1 MPSGYRAPDAL
12 KDEFFSLLRQGMSVK
27 EASARIGVWRSS
39 TQRWL
44 GKTGGMR
51 MRMGVDG
58 GVEAGPVPAVR
69 PGSNRLHLVDR
80 AVIMIRIREGA
91 KAAAIAREIGR
102 DRSVVWREIRRNQGA
117 DGSYQADVAQIR
129 THQRA
134 RRPKAFRLQN
144 PGLAK
149 YVEDAMDDG
158 WSPKLVSLVLKQ
170 TFGHDESMQI
180 SHETIYQSLYVQGRG
195 ELRKDLYRC
204 LSTSRSNRTPRGER
218 PRGNAGRH
226 YKDAPKISERPAE
239 AADRAVPGHW
249 EGDLI
254 IGKDGRSAIGTLVE
268 RSTRYTMLLHLSGRH
283 TAQEVAD
290 AMIAQMRRL
299 PDQLVK
305 TVTWDRGVEMVQ
317 YPRIQM
323 ALGAGVYFCDPH
335 SPWQRGTNE
344 NTNRLLRHWFEKGT
358 DLSVFTAEDL
368 EIIADKLNNR
378 PRPTLNLETPK
389 QRMRQLIATAA

>member
-1 MPSGYRAPDAL
+1 
-12 KDEFFSLLRQGMSVK
+12 
-27 EASARIGVWRSS
+27 
-39 TQRWL
+39 
-44 GKTGGMR
+44 
-51 MRMGVDG
+51 
-58 GVEAGPVPAVR
+58 
-69 PGSNRLHLVDR
+69 VDR
-80 AVIMIRIREGA
+80 AVIMIRVREGV
-91 KAAAIAREIGR
+91 KVAAIAREIGR
-102 DRSVVWREIRRNQGA
+102 DRSVVWREVRRNRSA
-117 DGSYQADVAQIR
+117 DGTYQADVAQIR
-129 THQRA
+129 AHQRA
-134 RRPKAFRLQN
+134 RRPKSFRLQN
-144 PGLAK
+144 PDLAR
-149 YVEDAMDDG
+149 YLQDAMDDG
-158 WSPKLVSLVLKQ
+158 WSPKLVSLALKQ

-204 LSTSRSNRTPRGER
+204 LSTSRSKRTPRGER
-218 PRGNAGRH
+218 PRGAAGQH

-268 RSTRYTMLLHLSGRH
+268 RSTRYTVLLHLPGRH

-290 AMIAQMRRL
+290 AMITQMRRL

-305 TVTWDRGVEMVQ
+305 TVTWDRGTEMVQ
-317 YPRIQM
+317 YPRIRM
-323 ALGAGVYFCDPH
+323 ALDAEVYFCDPH

-358 DLSVFTAEDL
+358 DLSSFTAEDL
-368 EIIADKLNNR
+368 ETIANKLNNR

-389 QRMRQLIATAA
+389 QRMRQLIAAAA

>member
-12 KDEFFSLLRQGMSVK
+12 KDEFFSLVRQGVSVT
-27 EASARIGVWRSS
+27 EASARIGVWRST

-58 GVEAGPVPAVR
+58 GVVGGPVPAVR
-69 PGSNRLHLVDR
+69 PGSNRLDLVDR
-80 AVIMIRIREGA
+80 AVIMIRVREGA
-91 KAAAIAREIGR
+91 RVAVIAREIGR
-102 DRSVVWREIRRNQGA
+102 DRSVVWREIRRNRGA
-117 DGSYQADVAQIR
+117 DGTYQADVAQIR

-144 PGLAK
+144 PDLAK

-170 TFGHDESMQI
+170 TFGHDESMQV

-204 LSTSRSNRTPRGER
+204 LSTSRSKRTPHGER
-218 PRGNAGRH
+218 PRGNAGQH

-268 RSTRYTMLLHLSGRH
+268 RATRYTMLLHLPGRH

-290 AMIAQMRRL
+290 AMITRMRRL

-305 TVTWDRGVEMVQ
+305 TVTWDRGSEMVQ
-317 YPRIQM
+317 YSRVQM
-323 ALGAGVYFCDPH
+323 ALDAGVYFCDPH

-358 DLSVFTAEDL
+358 DLSTFTAADL
-368 EIIADKLNNR
+368 EAIADKLNNR

-389 QRMRQLIATAA
+389 QRMRQLIAAAA

>member
-12 KDEFFSLLRQGMSVK
+12 KDEFFSLLRQGVSVK
-27 EASARIGVWRSS
+27 EASARIGVWRSN

-51 MRMGVDG
+51 MRRGVDG

-69 PGSNRLHLVDR
+69 AGSNRLNLVDR
-80 AVIMIRIREGA
+80 AVIMIRVRGGA
-91 KAAAIAREIGR
+91 RVAAIAREIGR
-102 DRSVVWREIRRNQGA
+102 DRSVVWREIRRNRGA
-117 DGSYQADVAQIR
+117 DGSYQADVAQIL

-144 PGLAK
+144 PELVK

-158 WSPKLVSLVLKQ
+158 WSPKLVSLVLRE

-204 LSTSRSNRTPRGER
+204 LSTSRSKRTPRGER
-218 PRGNAGRH
+218 PRGNAGQH

-254 IGKDGRSAIGTLVE
+254 VGKDGRSAVGTLVE
-268 RSTRYTMLLHLSGRH
+268 RSTRYTILLHLPGRH

-299 PDQLVK
+299 PDQLIK
-305 TVTWDRGVEMVQ
+305 TVTWDRGSEMVQ

-323 ALGAGVYFCDPH
+323 ALDAGVYFCDPH

-358 DLSVFTAEDL
+358 DLSVFTADDL
-368 EIIADKLNNR
+368 ETIAEKLNNR

>member
-1 MPSGYRAPDAL
+1 MPSGYRASDVL
-12 KDEFFSLLRQGMSVK
+12 KDEFFSLLCRGMSVK
-27 EASARIGVWRSS
+27 EASAHIGVWRST

-51 MRMGVDG
+51 MRMGVEG
-58 GVEAGPVPAVR
+58 GVMGGPVPAVR
-69 PGSNRLHLVDR
+69 AGSNRLDLVDR
-80 AVIMIRIREGA
+80 AVIMIRVREGA
-91 KAAAIAREIGR
+91 TAAAIAREIGR

-117 DGSYQADVAQIR
+117 DGTYQADVAQIR

-134 RRPKAFRLQN
+134 RRPKAFRLQH
-144 PGLAK
+144 PKLVK

-170 TFGHDESMQI
+170 TFGHDKSMQI

-204 LSTSRSNRTPRGER
+204 LSTSRSKRNPRGER
-218 PRGNAGRH
+218 PRGNAGHPYRN
-226 YKDAPKISERPAE
+226 APKISERPAE
-239 AADRAVPGHW
+239 VTDRAVPGHW
-249 EGDLI
+249 EGDI
-254 IGKDGRSAIGTLVE
+254 ILGKDNRSAIGTLVE
-268 RSTRYTMLLHLSGRH
+268 RSTRFTVLLHLPGRH

-317 YPRIQM
+317 YPRVQM
-323 ALGAGVYFCDPH
+323 ALDAGVYFCDPH

-358 DLSVFTAEDL
+358 DLSGFTAEDL
-368 EIIADKLNNR
+368 DTIADKLNNR
-378 PRPTLNLETPK
+378 PRPTLDLETPK
-389 QRMRQLIATAA
+389 QRMRQLIAATA

>member
-12 KDEFFSLLRQGMSVK
+12 KDEFFSLLRQGMSVV
-27 EASARIGVWRSS
+27 EASARIGVWRSN

-51 MRMGVDG
+51 MRKGVDG

-69 PGSNRLHLVDR
+69 PGSNRLDLVDR
-80 AVIMIRIREGA
+80 AVIMIRVREGA
-91 KAAAIAREIGR
+91 KVAAIAREIGR
-102 DRSVVWREIRRNQGA
+102 DRSVVWREVRRNRGA
-117 DGSYQADVAQIR
+117 DGSYQADVAQIW

-144 PGLAK
+144 PELVK
-149 YVEDAMDDG
+149 FVEDAMDDG

-204 LSTSRSNRTPRGER
+204 LSTSRSKRTPRGER
-218 PRGNAGRH
+218 PRGNAGQH

-239 AADRAVPGHW
+239 ADDRAVPGHW

-268 RSTRYTMLLHLSGRH
+268 RTTRYTVLLHLPGRH
-283 TAQEVAD
+283 TAQEVAG
-290 AMIAQMRRL
+290 AMITQMRRL
-299 PDQLVK
+299 PEHLIK
-305 TVTWDRGVEMVQ
+305 TVTWDRGSEMVE
-317 YPRIQM
+317 YPRISM
-323 ALGAGVYFCDPH
+323 ALDAGVYFCDPH

-358 DLSVFTAEDL
+358 DLSVFTPEDL
-368 EIIADKLNNR
+368 DTIADKLNNR
-378 PRPTLNLETPK
+378 PRPTLDLETPK

>member
-1 MPSGYRAPDAL
+1 MPSGFRAPDAL
-12 KDEFFSLLRQGMSVK
+12 RDEFFSLLRRGVSVK

-39 TQRWL
+39 AQRWL
-44 GKTGGMR
+44 GQTGGMQ
-51 MRMGVDG
+51 MRMGSDG
-58 GVEAGPVPAVR
+58 GVESGPVPAVR
-69 PGSNRLHLVDR
+69 PGSNRLDLVDR
-80 AVIMIRIREGA
+80 TVVMIRVREGLG
-91 KAAAIAREIGR
+91 AAAIAREIGR
-102 DRSVVWREIRRNQGA
+102 HRSVVWREIQRNKCA
-117 DGSYQADVAQIR
+117 DGSYQADVAQVR

-134 RRPKAFRLQN
+134 RRPKAFRLEY
-144 PGLAK
+144 PELAG
-149 YVEDAMDDG
+149 YVEDAMDAG

-170 TFGHDESMQI
+170 AFGHDERMQV

-204 LSTSRSNRTPRGER
+204 LSTSRNKRTPRGER
-218 PRGNAGRH
+218 PRGNVGRP
-226 YKDAPKISERPAE
+226 YRDAPKISERPAE

-254 IGKDGRSAIGTLVE
+254 IGKDGSSAIGTLVE
-268 RSTRYTMLLHLSGRH
+268 RSTRFTMLLHLPSRH

-299 PDQLVK
+299 PDHLVK
-305 TVTWDRGVEMVQ
+305 TVTWDRGVEMTQ
-317 YPRIQM
+317 YPRIQI
-323 ALGAGVYFCDPH
+323 ALDAGVYFCDPH

-358 DLSVFTAEDL
+358 DLSIFTAEELDT
-368 EIIADKLNNR
+368 IADKLNNR

-389 QRMRQLIATAA
+389 QRMRQLIADAA

>member
-12 KDEFFSLLRQGMSVK
+12 KDEFFSLLRQGVSVK
-27 EASARIGVWRSS
+27 EASARIGVWRSN

-44 GKTGGMR
+44 SKTGRMR
-51 MRMGVDG
+51 MRRGVDG
-58 GVEAGPVPAVR
+58 GVEAGPVPAVL
-69 PGSNRLHLVDR
+69 PGSTRLDLVDR
-80 AVIMIRIREGA
+80 AVIMIRVREGA
-91 KAAAIAREIGR
+91 SAAAIGRELGR
-102 DRSVVWREIRRNQGA
+102 DRSVVWREIRRNRGA
-117 DGSYQADVAQIR
+117 DGTYQADVAQIR

-134 RRPKAFRLQN
+134 RRPKAFRLAN
-144 PGLAK
+144 PDLAG
-149 YVEDAMDDG
+149 YVQDAMDEG
-158 WSPKLVSLVLKQ
+158 WSPKLVSLVLKHS
-170 TFGHDESMQI
+170 FGHDESMQV

-204 LSTSRSNRTPRGER
+204 LSTGRSKRTPRGER
-218 PRGNAGRH
+218 PRGNAGHH

-254 IGKDGRSAIGTLVE
+254 IGKDGRSAVGTLVE
-268 RSTRYTMLLHLSGRH
+268 RSTRYTLLLHLPGRH

-290 AMIAQMRRL
+290 AMITQMRRL

-305 TVTWDRGVEMVQ
+305 TVTWDRGSEMVQ

-323 ALGAGVYFCDPH
+323 ALDAGVYFCDPH

-358 DLSVFTAEDL
+358 DLSGFTAEDL
-368 EIIADKLNNR
+368 ETIADKLNNR

-389 QRMRQLIATAA
+389 QRMRQLINTAA